1 MSALVYRL
9 LLLSSVV
16 AAYFWLQL
24 PELNRYSG
32 QVFALVVVI
41 YFILKRI
48 SKAKLWHLAPNVLSV
63 EMPLVTFAVL
73 ILVGSTGNLHS
84 IYYPISYIHLF
95 FLVFATD
102 FATSLVV
109 LLAIILFHYG
119 LAPAFTP
126 QEISFLSSLPIISL
140 FFMFA
145 KAQYTQAQ
153 TGQKLLEHQENAL
166 LSAQTAEVTLESF
179 LATDLRPRL
188 EQINHLL
195 AYPQQ
200 NRDLLKQHITWVQ
213 VQVERFMSQPNKPP
227 KS

>member
-1 MSALVYRL
+1 MSAWIYRL
-9 LLLSSVV
+9 LLGASVV
-16 AAYFWLQL
+16 AAFFWLQL

-41 YFILKRI
+41 YFLFKRL
-48 SKAKLWHLAPNVLSV
+48 SKAKLWHVAPNVLSA
-63 EMPLVTFAVL
+63 ELPLVTFAVL

-84 IYYPISYIHLF
+84 IYFPVSYVHLF

-102 FATSLVV
+102 VMTSVLI

-126 QEISFLSSLPIISL
+126 QEISFLSSLPIITL

-153 TGQKLLEHQENAL
+153 TEKKVVQNQEQAL
-166 LSAQTAEVTLESF
+166 LSAQTAEVSLQQF
-179 LATDLRPRL
+179 LLTVVQPKL
-188 EQINHLL
+188 EQLQQLL

-200 NRDLLKQHITWVQ
+200 NQTTLKGQVTWLQLQIEKLLN
-213 VQVERFMSQPNKPP
+213 QPTK
-227 KS
+227 K